1 MESLVATTDEEFDPA
16 LICLSSIQ
24 ELNHENYWVFG
35 TAIMI
40 IILVISKDI
49 QQQMEG

>member
-1 MESLVATTDEEFDPA
+1 MLISTNDEEFDPG

-35 TAIMI
+35 TAMMI

-49 QQQMEG
+49 QQQWEG